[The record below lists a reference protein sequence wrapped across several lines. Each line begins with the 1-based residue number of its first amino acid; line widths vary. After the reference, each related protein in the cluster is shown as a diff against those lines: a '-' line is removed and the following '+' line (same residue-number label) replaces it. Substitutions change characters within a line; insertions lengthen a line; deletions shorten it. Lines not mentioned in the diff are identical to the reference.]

1 MNDKNKRAVA
11 LGFFDGL
18 HTAHMAVLKKAL
30 EQKKNG
36 LVPAILIFDRHPV
49 EVITGREVKRLM
61 TDSKRDEMLLGMGFE
76 IVRCKF
82 GEIKDMSPAQFVEDV
97 LEKKLNAGF
106 VCCGFNYRF
115 GKNGEG
121 SGDMLRS
128 LCAEKGIET
137 DVCGEIRVNGKTV
150 CSTAI
155 REAAS
160 QGDMETVRLMLGR
173 PLEFCTSVFSGD
185 KRGRLLGAPTANQYL
200 PENFV
205 IPRFGVYASV
215 VELDGK
221 FYPAVTNIGNR
232 PTFDGVSLRS
242 ETFIIGFSGDL
253 YGRFIDVKLYAFIRS
268 EMKFASFDE
277 LKEQIAL
284 DAREAERLISE
295 LADDIR

>member
-1 MNDKNKRAVA
+1 MNDSKKRAVA

-18 HTAHMAVLKKAL
+18 HTAHLAVLNKAL

-36 LVPAILIFDRHPV
+36 LVPSILIFDRHPL
-49 EVITGREVKRLM
+49 EVLTGREVKRLM
-61 TDSKRDEMLLGMGFE
+61 TAEKRDEMLIRLGFE
-76 IVRCKF
+76 IIRCRF
-82 GEIKDMSPAQFVEDV
+82 EDV
-97 LEKKLNAGF
+97 MDMPPARFAEEILVGKLNAGF
-106 VCCGFNYRF
+106 VCCGYNYRF
-115 GKNGEG
+115 GKNGR
-121 SGDMLRS
+121 GDSELLCK
-128 LCAEKGIET
+128 LCAAKGIDT
-137 DVCGEIRVNGKTV
+137 GVCSEVTVNGKTV

-155 REAAS
+155 REAAT

-221 FYPAVTNIGNR
+221 EYPAVTNIGNR

-242 ETFIIGFSGDL
+242 ETYIIGFHGDL
-253 YGRFIDVKLYAFIRS
+253 YGRFIDVKLYSFIRS
-268 EMKFASFDE
+268 EMKFSSFDA
-277 LKEQIAL
+277 LKEQIAK
-284 DAREAERLISE
+284 DAAEAERLIAE
-295 LADDIR
+295 LTEK